1 MPPYEFAAMKPSA
14 MFDLALRHKPWRP
27 GHLRWVMQDLAGV
40 ARQPEQDHRTHL
52 RASLEWVCRAQD
64 ARGKTASGCVSA
76 GWNFE
81 SGWQPDCIDAT
92 GWMVETL
99 LPAAKY
105 LAWPSLEDRARAMLD
120 VLLAHPDDGAAGRI
134 HGLIAGHVQ
143 LGHAGCLARALRSG
157 RALADRALATP
168 EAHARAAHALAAVG
182 VVAEDAVLLDASRRH
197 LEAVLAHQTPC
208 GWLPAASLPASTA
221 ALAGHLHSL
230 IATASLLGDPDAR
243 QAAAR
248 IAHGLRA
255 QLRSDGWLSG
265 AFDDGWMPAASH
277 ACVGGLARLAVC
289 WLRLAQVSQDASWRD
304 PAWRA
309 LAWIKRNQRTTGSDP
324 ALRDGLPSAAPI
336 WGGRAFSFDALS
348 AKHFA
353 DALMMDMVGIAIPP
367 ETPARKT

>member
-1 MPPYEFAAMKPSA
+1 
-14 MFDLALRHKPWRP
+14 
-27 GHLRWVMQDLAGV
+27 
-40 ARQPEQDHRTHL
+40 
-52 RASLEWVCRAQD
+52 
-64 ARGKTASGCVSA
+64 
-76 GWNFE
+76 
-81 SGWQPDCIDAT
+81 
-92 GWMVETL
+92 
-99 LPAAKY
+99 
-105 LAWPSLEDRARAMLD
+105 MLD
-120 VLLAHPDDGAAGRI
+120 VLLAHPDDGTVGRI

-143 LGHAGCLARALRSG
+143 LGHAGCLERALRSSH
-157 RALADRALATP
+157 ALVDMPLATP

-182 VVAEDAVLLDASRRH
+182 VVAEDAALLETSRRH
-197 LEAVLAHQTPC
+197 LDAVRAHQTPC
-208 GWLPAASLPASTA
+208 GWLPAASLPVSTA
-221 ALAGHLHSL
+221 ELAGNLHSL
-230 IATASLLGDPDAR
+230 IATASLLDDPAAR
-243 QAAAR
+243 QGAER

-265 AFDDGWMPAASH
+265 AFDDGWMPAASY

-289 WLRLAQVSQDASWRD
+289 WLRLAQLSRDAGWRD

-367 ETPARKT
+367 EARERKA